1 MQVPYEFIVGSLI
14 FFGLFMLCSVAYYID
29 SLHLFYYRKVN
40 FRIDDLEISYWYK
53 WKLFTSN
60 SSPFFVW
67 RKIKFKNHMTNQESE
82 HIMQPVS
89 EKEHIL
95 YFYLDNNYKT
105 YTGVLFDAVVVRDAD
120 VSMGFDLYSTDY
132 LGKNYVYERRK
143 ESTEYLGMIERGKFY
158 KTEGMYRNVNSK
170 ELNY

>member
-1 MQVPYEFIVGSLI
+1 
-14 FFGLFMLCSVAYYID
+14 
-29 SLHLFYYRKVN
+29 
-40 FRIDDLEISYWYK
+40 
-53 WKLFTSN
+53 
-60 SSPFFVW
+60 
-67 RKIKFKNHMTNQESE
+67 MTNQESE